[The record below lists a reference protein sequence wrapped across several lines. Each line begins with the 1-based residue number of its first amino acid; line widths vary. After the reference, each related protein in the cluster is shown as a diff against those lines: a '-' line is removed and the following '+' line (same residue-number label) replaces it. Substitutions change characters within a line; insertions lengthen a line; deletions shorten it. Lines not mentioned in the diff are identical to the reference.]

1 MPLALQKWRHPQ
13 KNFIFHCFISQLNV
27 GASARISFWII
38 TKILSSRY
46 QKELFSKYGSLHLW
60 TSLWGENS
68 SLPASWWLV
77 SMSTKWPFHIT
88 KPNTFGP
95 TTKKVPRLLFSSHY
109 VEKKRKASS
118 SMAPPGGWYNTWPQQ
133 LAAATTAHHDG
144 RKIERDTST
153 LFISQQALLVK
164 NVQHS
169 KARMRTMLKKQTV
182 YFLKLWDLS

>member
-1 MPLALQKWRHPQ
+1 MKAPSKEFHLPLFQFSINCRCVCK
-13 KNFIFHCFISQLNV
+13 
-27 GASARISFWII
+27 ISFWII

-46 QKELFSKYGSLHLW
+46 QKEPFSKYGSLHLW

-164 NVQHS
+164 KVQHRQ
-169 KARMRTMLKKQTV
+169 ARMRTMLKKQTV
-182 YFLKLWDLS
+182 YFLKLWEIS